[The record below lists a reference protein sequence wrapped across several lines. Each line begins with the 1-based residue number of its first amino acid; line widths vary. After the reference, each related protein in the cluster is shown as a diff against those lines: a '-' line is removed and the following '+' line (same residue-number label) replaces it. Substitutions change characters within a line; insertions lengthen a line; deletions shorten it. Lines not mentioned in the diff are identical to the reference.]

1 MGCCS
6 NTARHSGIDHVGP
19 DEIELLEIDSHGLWS
34 LAESNHLPPPSA
46 KTGGDVTAVKKL
58 SVVTDDTVKDS
69 LQSQRLSVVEENLRS
84 RIVMWEETR
93 QSLQEKIYREPIAGW
108 EGPSVLSLGEAIWSS
123 LVYLQDNYT
132 QEKKEAYLVLFS
144 FHLLILEADHATN
157 RFIYQGT
164 LPLSGMSVEEVRK
177 DNVVNM
183 FTVSCPMVDARI
195 VICTSASEL
204 QVWLQKTEERIQKT
218 SNQQSSITHS
228 VLSYLLPCNEKWKKQ
243 ELKRYL
249 LHSPI
254 ENWEG
259 SAIQHLGEIVY
270 LSLVQ
275 ISSFKGERNQERLLI
290 LFPSEIIFLS
300 TDVQRSRLIYQGR
313 LPLKSIKAL
322 EKSALPGRLEFELS
336 GTMMDAMLIRCS
348 SSEDYENWI
357 FRLQQPEEMFNTLT
371 DEPPPLI
378 PKKRRS

>member
-1 MGCCS
+1 MCGS
-6 NTARHSGIDHVGP
+6 FR
-19 DEIELLEIDSHGLWS
+19 LWS

-46 KTGGDVTAVKKL
+46 KTGGDVTAVK
-58 SVVTDDTVKDS
+58 
-69 LQSQRLSVVEENLRS
+69 
-84 RIVMWEETR
+84 IVMWEETR

-275 ISSFKGERNQERLLI
+275 ISSFKGE
-290 LFPSEIIFLS
+290 FKW
-300 TDVQRSRLIYQGR
+300 
-313 LPLKSIKAL
+313 LPEAAL
-322 EKSALPGRLEFELS
+322 ECGVNPGCRRTKNWGGSVKNHKSFNLRS
-336 GTMMDAMLIRCS
+336 KDKR
-348 SSEDYENWI
+348 SE
-357 FRLQQPEEMFNTLT
+357 
-371 DEPPPLI
+371 
-378 PKKRRS
+378 